1 MQRDEPKNFA
11 KNFSTFGATEEF
23 KPGDLLVHC
32 SRQDLRYL
40 VLKVHSTHERE
51 GLPPLQ
57 WLTVMCEGAKHDC
70 WSSSF
75 TKA

>member
-1 MQRDEPKNFA
+1 M
-11 KNFSTFGATEEF
+11 F
-23 KPGDLLVHC
+23 KPGDLLIHC
-32 SRQDLRYL
+32 SRGDLRYL
-40 VLKVHSTHERE
+40 VLKTHSTEYRE

-57 WLTVMCEGAKHDC
+57 WLTVICEGTKHDC

>member
-1 MQRDEPKNFA
+1 M
-11 KNFSTFGATEEF
+11 F

-32 SRQDLRYL
+32 SRNDLRYL
-40 VLKVHSTHERE
+40 ILKVHSTEYRE

-57 WLTVMCEGAKHDC
+57 WLTVLCEGTKHDC